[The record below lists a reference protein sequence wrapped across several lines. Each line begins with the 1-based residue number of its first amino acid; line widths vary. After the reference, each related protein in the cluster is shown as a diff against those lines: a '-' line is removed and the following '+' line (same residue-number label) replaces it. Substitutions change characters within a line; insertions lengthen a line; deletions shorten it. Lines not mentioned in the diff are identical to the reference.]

1 MSTLSSAGWH
11 SELLDGILP
20 AVMASRSATESS
32 TPAVAERL
40 RLLREAL
47 EIDQAEICR
56 QTGIGTS
63 AWNNAETGDNRIG
76 VDNAMKLR
84 KRYSIGLDYIY
95 AGDYGVLPSELATKI
110 GRLNAPQRGSKRA

>member
-1 MSTLSSAGWH
+1 MSRLLSAGWRP
-11 SELLDGILP
+11 ETLDGIVP
-20 AVMASRSATESS
+20 AIMASRSVAEAS

-47 EIDQAEICR
+47 GIDQAEMCR

-76 VDNAMKLR
+76 VDNAMKIR
-84 KRYSIGLDYIY
+84 KRYSVGLDYVY
-95 AGDYGVLPSELATKI
+95 ANDYTAIPSKLATKI
-110 GRLNAPQRGSKRA
+110 GRLRARQSGSKRA